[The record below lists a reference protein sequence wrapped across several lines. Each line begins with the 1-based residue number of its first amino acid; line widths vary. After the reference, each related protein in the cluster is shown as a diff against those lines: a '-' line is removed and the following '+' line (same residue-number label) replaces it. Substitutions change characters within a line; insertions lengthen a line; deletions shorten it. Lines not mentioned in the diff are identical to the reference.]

1 MDPGEPVDGKGCG
14 LAPPPLPSARADSY
28 FILSLMPT
36 FNDYKQAFVKY
47 FQRHKRLPS
56 YAEMMDIFGFKSKNA
71 VAKVVQKLI
80 DEELVRKDECNRL
93 IALPKLFGAHMLGSV
108 QAGFP
113 THAEE
118 EQGEAISLDEYLIS
132 KHEQTYLLE
141 VNGDSM
147 VEAGINEGDLVIVEQ
162 GGTPRENDIV
172 VAEVDGD
179 WTLKYYVKEKGKIIL
194 RPANKNYRDIVP
206 QSELKIGG
214 VVTGVVRKYK

>member
-1 MDPGEPVDGKGCG
+1 M
-14 LAPPPLPSARADSY
+14 PS
-28 FILSLMPT
+28 
-36 FNDYKQAFVKY
+36 FNDYKQSFVKY

-56 YAEMMDIFGFKSKNA
+56 YAEMMELFGFKSKNA

-80 DEELVRKDECNRL
+80 EAELVQKDDNNKL
-93 IALPKLFGAHMLGSV
+93 IALPKLFGAQLLGSV

-118 EQGEAISLDEYLIS
+118 EQGEAISLDEYLIG

-147 VEAGINEGDLVIVEQ
+147 IEAGINEGDLVIVEQ
-162 GGTPRENDIV
+162 GATPREHDIV

-179 WTLKYYVKEKGKIIL
+179 WTLKYYIKEKGRVIL
-194 RPANKNYRDIVP
+194 RPANKDYRDIIP

-214 VVTGVVRKYK
+214 VVTGVVRKYR